1 MGVSFNLEDLPKT
14 RPTPI
19 GWRSPYLK
27 HTTTC
32 LCGRCPENKGG
43 KHMTQPK
50 RGTHTP
56 GEPNQSVNR
65 TFHLVGFAVAVE
77 TNLETN
83 RNICQ
88 QKFGMPTDWG
98 QY

>member
-1 MGVSFNLEDLPKT
+1 
-14 RPTPI
+14 
-19 GWRSPYLK
+19 
-27 HTTTC
+27 
-32 LCGRCPENKGG
+32 
-43 KHMTQPK
+43 MTQPK